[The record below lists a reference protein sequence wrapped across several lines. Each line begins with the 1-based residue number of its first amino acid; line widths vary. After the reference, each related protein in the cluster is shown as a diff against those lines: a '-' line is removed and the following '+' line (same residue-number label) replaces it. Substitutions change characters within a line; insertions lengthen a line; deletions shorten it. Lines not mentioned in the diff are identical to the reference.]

1 MAGPSILKSVD
12 RTDPAQRGLEWYCL
26 SPTPAPCALWNY
38 HQAIAVSLPYP
49 DPRLRG
55 TSFVLRPFAEKD
67 FAAAMELGDDPRT
80 AFSVPP
86 VPAADPAR
94 VVQLFEQYRSDGEL
108 LHLAIAELGSDEYL
122 GEVMVM
128 MGEHQTGE
136 FGCGVVPRA
145 RGRGIAT
152 EALGVL
158 ASWSATALDLRRLQV
173 LVAQE
178 NTPALRLS
186 ERVGFRREGVL
197 RAYWEQDGVRLD
209 VVMLSMLPDEMPG
222 GNPYAAG

>member
-1 MAGPSILKSVD
+1 MAGPSILESVD
-12 RTDPAQRGLEWYCL
+12 RTDPAQRGFAWYCL
-26 SPTPAPCALWNY
+26 SPVAALGAPWNY
-38 HQAIAVSLPYP
+38 HHAIAVSLPYP

-55 TSFVLRPFAEKD
+55 SSFLLRPFHEKD
-67 FAAAMELGDDPRT
+67 FAAAMELGDDPAT

-94 VVQLFEQYRSDGEL
+94 VVQLFERYRSDGEL
-108 LHLAIAELGSDEYL
+108 LHLAIAELGSDAYL
-122 GEVMVM
+122 GEVMCM

-136 FGCGVVPRA
+136 FGCGVVSRA

-152 EALGVL
+152 EALGLL
-158 ASWSATALDLRRLQV
+158 ASWSVTALDLRRLQV

-178 NTPALRLS
+178 NTPALRLA

-209 VVMLSMLPDEMPG
+209 VVMLSMLPGEMPAA
-222 GNPYAAG
+222 NPYAAR